1 MVNCQWLIVNEKP
14 MKQKAKNRL
23 VSLSQPCP
31 GLSAAAFLHHGLG
44 QARFYWADGS
54 LTLAGFGTAAELFA
68 WGELRFQQIEAR
80 ARELFAEAVIVG
92 DVAAAP
98 RLFGGFAFRDDFT
111 PDNTWSVFH
120 PAHFILPHFQF
131 TQQGN
136 QTWLTLNALLPL
148 DEDPAQ
154 VLPDLREAL
163 AIGAAALGEE
173 VNSEQL
179 AVSSYQLPVTSDQSS
194 VTSNPFTIHNSSFT
208 IHNSSPLIH
217 YPLTYRQWSEMIAAA
232 TARMRQ
238 GEMDKVVLA
247 RVCEMRFPAPIA
259 VDEALAH
266 LSARYPGCMTF
277 LFEPRPQHAFFG
289 ATPELLAR
297 VQGDRVETMALAGSI
312 RRGRTAQED
321 ALLSQTILADPKSRY
336 EHDVVVQS
344 LRRRLAPLTQDLT
357 IPPTSLLKLS
367 YIQHLHTPVSGQL
380 CEVKGILPLLE
391 TLHPTPALGGSPR
404 PRAMAFIRDS
414 EPVTRGWYAAPIGW
428 IDHHLDGTFGVAIRS
443 AVTQLERAWLYAG
456 AGIVADSDPQKEW
469 EETALKFS
477 PMRQAME

>member
-1 MVNCQWLIVNEKP
+1 
-14 MKQKAKNRL
+14 MKQKVKNRL
-23 VSLSQPCP
+23 VSVSQPCP

-44 QARFYWADGS
+44 RERFYWADGS

-68 WGELRFQQIEAR
+68 WGELRFQQMEAQ
-80 ARELFAEAVIVG
+80 ARQLFAGAVIEG
-92 DVAAAP
+92 DIAAAP

-131 TQQGN
+131 SQQGD
-136 QTWLTLNALLPL
+136 QTWLTLNALLPA

-163 AIGAAALGEE
+163 EFR
-173 VNSEQL
+173 
-179 AVSSYQLPVTSDQSS
+179 VSSFEFRVRSSEFQVSGSRFQVANPQSPVSQSPVPSLSISQSLSLP
-194 VTSNPFTIHNSSFT
+194 
-208 IHNSSPLIH
+208 SSPLIH
-217 YPLTYRQWSEMIAAA
+217 YPLTYRQWSAMITEA
-232 TARMRQ
+232 TTRMKQ

-247 RVCEMRFPAPIA
+247 RVCEMRFPETVA
-259 VDEALAH
+259 VDAALTH
-266 LSARYPGCMTF
+266 LTARYPGCMTF

-312 RRGRTAQED
+312 RRGRDLQED
-321 ALLSQTILADPKSRY
+321 ELLSQTILADPKSRY

-344 LRRRLAPLTQDLT
+344 LRRRLGPLTDELT
-357 IPPTSLLKLS
+357 VPPTGLLKLS

-380 CEVKGILPLLE
+380 CEAKGILPLLE

-404 PRAMAFIRDS
+404 PRAMAFIRES

-428 IDHHLDGTFGVAIRS
+428 IDHHLDGAFGVAIRS

-477 PMRQAME
+477 PIRQAMGSDKL

>member
-1 MVNCQWLIVNEKP
+1 
-14 MKQKAKNRL
+14 MKQKVKNRL
-23 VSLSQPCP
+23 VSVSQPCP

-44 QARFYWADGS
+44 RERFYWADGS

-68 WGELRFQQIEAR
+68 WGELRFQQMEAQ
-80 ARELFAEAVIVG
+80 ARQLFAGAVIEG
-92 DVAAAP
+92 DIAAAP

-131 TQQGN
+131 SQQGD
-136 QTWLTLNALLPL
+136 QTWLTLNALLPA

-163 AIGAAALGEE
+163 EFR
-173 VNSEQL
+173 
-179 AVSSYQLPVTSDQSS
+179 VSSFEFRVRSSEFQVSGSRFQVANPQSPVSQSPVPSLSISQSLSLP
-194 VTSNPFTIHNSSFT
+194 
-208 IHNSSPLIH
+208 SSPLIH
-217 YPLTYRQWSEMIAAA
+217 YPLSYRQWSAMITEA
-232 TARMRQ
+232 TAQMRQ

-247 RVCEMRFPAPIA
+247 RVCEMRFPETVA
-259 VDEALAH
+259 VDAALTH
-266 LSARYPGCMTF
+266 LTARYPGCMTF

-312 RRGRTAQED
+312 RRGRDLQED
-321 ALLSQTILADPKSRY
+321 ELLSQTILADPKSRY

-344 LRRRLAPLTQDLT
+344 LRRRLGPLTDELT
-357 IPPTSLLKLS
+357 VPPTGLLKLS

-380 CEVKGILPLLE
+380 CEAKGILPLLE

-404 PRAMAFIRDS
+404 PRAMAFIRES

-428 IDHHLDGTFGVAIRS
+428 IDHHLDGAFGVAIRS

-477 PMRQAME
+477 PIRQAMGSDKL

>member
-1 MVNCQWLIVNEKP
+1 
-14 MKQKAKNRL
+14 MKQKVKNRL
-23 VSLSQPCP
+23 VSVSQPCP

-44 QARFYWADGS
+44 QARFYWADGT

-68 WGELRFQQIEAR
+68 WGELRFQQIEAQ
-80 ARELFAEAVIVG
+80 ARQLFAGAVIEG

-131 TQQGN
+131 TQQGD
-136 QTWLTLNALLPL
+136 QTWLTLNALLPP

-163 AIGAAALGEE
+163 AIR
-173 VNSEQL
+173 
-179 AVSSYQLPVTSDQSS
+179 VSSFEFRVSSSEFQVPGFKLPVSSLQSPVS
-194 VTSNPFTIHNSSFT
+194 QSLSLP
-208 IHNSSPLIH
+208 SSPLIH
-217 YPLTYRQWSEMIAAA
+217 YPLSYRQWAEMITNA
-232 TARMRQ
+232 TTRMKR

-247 RVCEMRFPAPIA
+247 RVCEMRFPEMVA

-266 LSARYPGCMTF
+266 LSDQYPGCMTF

-312 RRGRTAQED
+312 RRGRNVQED
-321 ALLSQTILADPKSRY
+321 EQLAQTILADPKSRY

-344 LRRRLAPLTQDLT
+344 LRRRLAPLIQELI
-357 IPPTSLLKLS
+357 IPPTGLLKLS
-367 YIQHLHTPVSGQL
+367 YIQHLHTPISGQL
-380 CEVKGILPLLE
+380 CAAKGILPLVE

-404 PRAMAFIRDS
+404 SQAMAFIRDS

-477 PMRQAME
+477 PMRQAMA

>member
-1 MVNCQWLIVNEKP
+1 
-14 MKQKAKNRL
+14 MKQKVKNRL
-23 VSLSQPCP
+23 VSVSQPCP

-44 QARFYWADGS
+44 RERFYWADES

-68 WGELRFQQIEAR
+68 WGELRFQQMEAQ
-80 ARELFAEAVIVG
+80 ARQLFAGVVIEG

-131 TQQGN
+131 TQQGD
-136 QTWLTLNALLPL
+136 QTWLTLNALLPP

-154 VLPDLREAL
+154 VLPDLQEAL
-163 AIGAAALGEE
+163 TIRAAALGEE
-173 VNSEQL
+173 VNSGQWT
-179 AVSSYQLPVTSDQSS
+179 VN
-194 VTSNPFTIHNSSFT
+194 SNPFTIPNSSFT
-208 IHNSSPLIH
+208 IHHSSPLIH
-217 YPLTYRQWSEMIAAA
+217 YPLSYRQWSAMITEA
-232 TARMRQ
+232 TTRMKQ

-247 RVCEMRFPAPIA
+247 RVCEMRFPTPIT

-312 RRGRTAQED
+312 RRGRDLQED
-321 ALLSQTILADPKSRY
+321 ELLSQTILADPKSRY

-344 LRRRLAPLTQDLT
+344 LRRRLGPLTDELT
-357 IPPTSLLKLS
+357 VPPTGLLKLS

-380 CEVKGILPLLE
+380 CEAKGILPLLE

-404 PRAMAFIRDS
+404 SQAMAFIRDS

-477 PMRQAME
+477 PMRQAMGSDKL

>member
-1 MVNCQWLIVNEKP
+1 
-14 MKQKAKNRL
+14 MKQKVKNRL
-23 VSLSQPCP
+23 VSVSQPCP

-44 QARFYWADGS
+44 RERFYWADGS

-68 WGELRFQQIEAR
+68 WGELRFQQMEAQ
-80 ARELFAEAVIVG
+80 ARQLFAGVVIEG

-131 TQQGN
+131 TQQGD
-136 QTWLTLNALLPL
+136 QTWLTLNALLPP

-154 VLPDLREAL
+154 ALPDLQEAL
-163 AIGAAALGEE
+163 AFGAAALGEE
-173 VNSEQL
+173 VNSGQWT
-179 AVSSYQLPVTSDQSS
+179 VN
-194 VTSNPFTIHNSSFT
+194 SNPFTIPNSSFT
-208 IHNSSPLIH
+208 IHHSSPLIH
-217 YPLTYRQWSEMIAAA
+217 YPLSYRQWSAMITEA
-232 TARMRQ
+232 TAQMRQ

-247 RVCEMRFPAPIA
+247 RVCEMRFPETVA
-259 VDEALAH
+259 VDAALTH
-266 LSARYPGCMTF
+266 LTARYPGCMTF

-312 RRGRTAQED
+312 RRGRDAQED
-321 ALLSQTILADPKSRY
+321 ESLAQTILADPKSRY

-344 LRRRLAPLTQDLT
+344 LRRRLAPLIQELI
-357 IPPTSLLKLS
+357 IPPTGLLKLS
-367 YIQHLHTPVSGQL
+367 YIQHLHTPISGQL
-380 CEVKGILPLLE
+380 CAAKGILPLLE

-404 PRAMAFIRDS
+404 SQAMAFIRDS

-477 PMRQAME
+477 PIRQAMGSDKL